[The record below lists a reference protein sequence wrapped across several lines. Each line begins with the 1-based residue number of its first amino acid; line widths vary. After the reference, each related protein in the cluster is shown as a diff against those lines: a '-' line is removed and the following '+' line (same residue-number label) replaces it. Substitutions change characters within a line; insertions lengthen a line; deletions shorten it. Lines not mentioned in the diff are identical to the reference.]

1 MKLIWY
7 LISVTIIFL
16 VLISSPK
23 STNIG
28 SFSNQGNLLN
38 ATRSTQKTLQSLIAF
53 NVLCFLILTTWLLI
67 HTVV

>member
-28 SFSNQGNLLN
+28 SFSNQGNFLS

-53 NVLCFLILTTWLLI
+53 NVLCFLSLTTWLLM